1 MPTSGGGDRGGGRES
16 ANHDRRTK
24 RSVTNPL
31 RDNPFAKKDASM
43 SALLS
48 QSPMPAKLAMPRR
61 SATSI
66 IDCGCNLTSRQLAR
80 EQARMLQR
88 GFDGGVDAVLSF
100 CTDAEKLTEL
110 LELIKGY
117 PGLCYGAFGFHPDNV
132 KRSNEKDLQ
141 KRLLEL
147 RMAALTP
154 ECVAIFCGLDFT
166 RDIASHY
173 PQERL
178 LDAQLHLASELR
190 LPVLLTITGGASA
203 HDRAIEKLQ
212 EWITGFHQTEGST
225 SELSGKDSSC
235 ITEMPKDAHGRT
247 YIPRAAIFNFEGE
260 AKALNAYVDLGCSI
274 VLTGSICDST
284 ESASAMKKLLSSIP
298 LSKLLVAS
306 NSPHHTPATIRDEF
320 IRTTRNEP
328 SNLVYILPTLVA
340 SLSAIHTS
348 GDTETLNEKDIAYT
362 LFVNSCE
369 FFGLEDGSTV
379 KFSDSLDTSQEIQQ
393 KSDTIGQFEMEEK
406 CKVEEEEEEVE
417 EEVEKDQKRVIGSSN
432 DNNHAHSS
440 VLESSME
447 SKIKEDS
454 SQAEVQYTCRSC
466 RRSLFTDRD
475 VMLHDSTGLRASARA
490 LAAAAL
496 NGGIVAAPQV
506 VIAGVVA
513 SSSAVDREG
522 DDVVIKGGGHGKKGR
537 KKGAAKDS
545 GDEDELSEQQHR
557 SVDIGEVAVGR
568 WREAKGKTVMT
579 LHDQGACRM
588 LLIEQQP
595 WMKSVSAS
603 NPEGSLLCP
612 GCSAKI
618 GQYNLSG
625 LKCSCGLT
633 CTPAFKIPRARVD
646 AALLGVDALEAALM
660 AVEVKDRLGGDLDD
674 SNAGLADDDS
684 MRREKEKRKK
694 APVSKHKGN
703 FSEFRN
709 KTTITGG
716 AVKRSGGGGGGNGG
730 GGGGDNNEEDS

>member
-16 ANHDRRTK
+16 SGHDRRTK

-31 RDNPFAKKDASM
+31 KDNPFAKKDSST

-48 QSPMPAKLAMPRR
+48 QSPVPTRLAMPRR

-110 LELIKGY
+110 LELLKSY

-147 RMAALTP
+147 RIAALTP

-178 LDAQLHLASELR
+178 LDAQLRLASELR
-190 LPVLLTITGGASA
+190 LPVLLTITGGAPA
-203 HDRAIEKLQ
+203 HDRAIEKLN
-212 EWITGFHQTEGST
+212 EWITEFQQTDGRVAS
-225 SELSGKDSSC
+225 SSDSSGKDVSVS
-235 ITEMPKDAHGRT
+235 TEIPRDAHGRPYT
-247 YIPRAAIFNFEGE
+247 PRAAIFNFEGE
-260 AKALNAYVDLGCSI
+260 AKALKAYIELGCSI

-284 ESASAMKKLLSSIP
+284 ESASAMKLLLPSIP

-328 SNLVYILPTLVA
+328 SNLVYILPTIVEALAAIPQA
-340 SLSAIHTS
+340 SSS
-348 GDTETLNEKDIAYT
+348 GEVLKEKDIAFH
-362 LFVNSCE
+362 LFSNSCD
-369 FFGLEDGSTV
+369 FFGLEDGATV
-379 KFSDSLDTSQEIQQ
+379 KLSDSPQEQSEESHQRSETEMTEPTENIGDDKDVVTSESFVL
-393 KSDTIGQFEMEEK
+393 KK
-406 CKVEEEEEEVE
+406 
-417 EEVEKDQKRVIGSSN
+417 N
-432 DNNHAHSS
+432 DERLGS
-440 VLESSME
+440 VLDSAVETKTKDESQ
-447 SKIKEDS
+447 
-454 SQAEVQYTCRSC
+454 QAEVQYTCRSC
-466 RRSLFTDRD
+466 RRPLFTDQD
-475 VMLHDSTGLRASARA
+475 VMLHDSTGLRASSRA

-496 NGGIVAAPQV
+496 HGGIVAAPQV

-513 SSSAVDREG
+513 SSSAANNDREG
-522 DDVVIKGGGHGKKGR
+522 DEITSKGGGRGGKKGR
-537 KKGAAKDS
+537 KKGSAKDS
-545 GDEDELSEQQHR
+545 GDEDDSSEH
-557 SVDIGEVAVGR
+557 VKGIEIGEVAVGR

-603 NPEGSLLCP
+603 DPEGSLLCP

-660 AVEVKDRLGGDLDD
+660 AVDVKDRLGGDLDD
-674 SNAGLADDDS
+674 SNDGLADDDS
-684 MRREKEKRKK
+684 ARREKEKRKK

-709 KTTITGG
+709 KTTVTGG
-716 AVKRSGGGGGGNGG
+716 AVKRSA
-730 GGGGDNNEEDS
+730 GGGGDE

>member
-16 ANHDRRTK
+16 SGHDRRTK

-31 RDNPFAKKDASM
+31 KDNPFAKKDASA

-48 QSPMPAKLAMPRR
+48 QSPVPARLALPRK

-80 EQARMLQR
+80 EQSRMLQR
-88 GFDGGVDAVLSF
+88 GFDGGVDAVISF

-110 LELIKGY
+110 LELLKGY

-147 RMAALTP
+147 RIAALTP

-178 LDAQLHLASELR
+178 LDAQLRLASELR
-190 LPVLLTITGGASA
+190 LPVLLTITGGAPA
-203 HDRAIEKLQ
+203 HDRAIEKLN
-212 EWITGFHQTEGST
+212 EWISEFQQTEQRAT
-225 SELSGKDSSC
+225 SSSSESSGKDSTV
-235 ITEMPKDAHGRT
+235 TEEVPRDSHGRP

-260 AKALNAYVDLGCSI
+260 AKALKAYLELGCSI

-284 ESASAMKKLLSSIP
+284 ESASALKSLLPSIP

-306 NSPHHTPATIRDEF
+306 NSPHHTPSTIRDEF

-328 SNLVYILPTLVA
+328 SNLVYILPTIVDALA
-340 SLSAIHTS
+340 TAIPQSTN
-348 GDTETLNEKDIAYT
+348 GEALKDKYIALQLYC
-362 LFVNSCE
+362 NACN
-369 FFGLEDGSTV
+369 FFGFEDGATV
-379 KFSDSLDTSQEIQQ
+379 KFSETSDESHLTNQP
-393 KSDTIGQFEMEEK
+393 S
-406 CKVEEEEEEVE
+406 EVE
-417 EEVEKDQKRVIGSSN
+417 SDGQIESSDCVKISSSSETVGSKPIDEENITSGLD
-432 DNNHAHSS
+432 SS
-440 VLESSME
+440 VETKKKDE
-447 SKIKEDS
+447 I

-466 RRSLFTDRD
+466 RRPLFTDQD

-496 NGGIVAAPQV
+496 HGGVVAAPQV
-506 VIAGVVA
+506 VIAGIVA
-513 SSSAVDREG
+513 SSSALNGDREG
-522 DDVVIKGGGHGKKGR
+522 EDVHGRGGVGGGGGGGGGGGRSGIKGR
-537 KKGAAKDS
+537 KQGAAKDS
-545 GDEDELSEQQHR
+545 GDEDDVPEPVQ
-557 SVDIGEVAVGR
+557 SVEIGEVAVGR

-603 NPEGSLLCP
+603 DPEGSLLCP

-660 AVEVKDRLGGDLDD
+660 AVDVKDRLGGDLDD
-674 SNAGLADDDS
+674 SNDGLADDDS
-684 MRREKEKRKK
+684 TRREKERRKK
-694 APVSKHKGN
+694 APISKHKGN

-716 AVKRSGGGGGGNGG
+716 AVKRSGGGGSAGG
-730 GGGGDNNEEDS
+730 E